1 MLCCG
6 TIQEG
11 PGKIGDFYMRPVDEA
26 ADSYIQDSTD
36 LLRKIQKA
44 NEKGPQP
51 KGMWLFSLD
60 VKAMYPS
67 IPTNRGPGWVA
78 ERLREYGLREE
89 LVEWLEELLNVLLTT
104 NRFVYD
110 EKTYSQET
118 GTAIGSLMACSYSGI
133 VMAII
138 EEEGLKN

>member
-1 MLCCG
+1 
-6 TIQEG
+6 
-11 PGKIGDFYMRPVDEA
+11 MRPVDES

-36 LLRKIQKA
+36 LLRKIQQENA
-44 NEKGPQP
+44 KGPQP
-51 KGMWLFSLD
+51 EGTWLFILD

-67 IPTNRGPGWVA
+67 IPTNRGPRWVA

-118 GTAIGSLMACSYSGI
+118 GTAIGSPMACSYSGI